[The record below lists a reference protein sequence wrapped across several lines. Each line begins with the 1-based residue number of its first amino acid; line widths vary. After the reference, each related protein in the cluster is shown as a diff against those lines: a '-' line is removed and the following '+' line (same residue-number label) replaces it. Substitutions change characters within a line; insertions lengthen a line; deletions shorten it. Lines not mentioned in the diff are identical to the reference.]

1 MCKLITASSTNGYV
15 VYTLAA
21 WAPLHSSQFFSARRR
36 RYASAM
42 ASDCAAAGAGACA
55 EEAAAPAELDGVCAE
70 DDCAPGEGGSVCRR
84 KAIRPMFS
92 HTDSY

>member
-1 MCKLITASSTNGYV
+1 
-15 VYTLAA
+15 
-21 WAPLHSSQFFSARRR
+21 
-36 RYASAM
+36 M

-55 EEAAAPAELDGVCAE
+55 EEAAAAALDGVCAE
-70 DDCAPGEGGSVCRR
+70 DDCAPGEGGSVWRR